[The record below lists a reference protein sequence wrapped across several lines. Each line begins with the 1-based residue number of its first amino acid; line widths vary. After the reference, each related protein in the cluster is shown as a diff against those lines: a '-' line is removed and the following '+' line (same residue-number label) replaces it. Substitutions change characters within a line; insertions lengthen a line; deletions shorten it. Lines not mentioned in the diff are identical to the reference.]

1 MSSSNE
7 SAYIPPHLR
16 NEKRSSSPPLRT
28 LDDLAQHKNC
38 VDHLIDILRLPTVDD
53 VLSWGKF
60 PADVVQ
66 SIEEFI
72 DFTCPQQRQQ
82 LVEKVDKDQDLMKN
96 NHGRLGQAYPN
107 AFRHST
113 SRNLYM
119 RKYCHYHA
127 ENAIERAVVL
137 SAEGKDYDKSEL
149 SRKCLLS
156 VFMCFAVQR
165 NINACRG
172 TTQIPE
178 PALINMM
185 IAHAVLALSR
195 SIIRDIL
202 IQTRMND
209 FSCFQNLVHD
219 VVDIMMK
226 LKSLE
231 VPRGDGFQ
239 TVGSILDE
247 MNYQIDLNGV
257 LCYCIISCLNGRLQ
271 STVTEFFEEERKE
284 DNMFLLSSFFK
295 TLALW
300 FSEMGQPVEIPTS
313 DQLRS
318 CLRSKKPLVLEF
330 ISFLT
335 NE

>member
-1 MSSSNE
+1 M
-7 SAYIPPHLR
+7 AYVPPHR
-16 NEKRSSSPPLRT
+16 RSSRDKQRSSSPPLRT
-28 LDDLAQHKNC
+28 LDQLVQHKTC
-38 VDHLIDILRLPTVDD
+38 VDHLIDMLRVPPVND
-53 VLSWGKF
+53 VLSKHKF

-66 SIEEFI
+66 SIEQFM

-82 LVEKVDKDQDLMKN
+82 LVEKVDKDQDLIRKY
-96 NHGRLGQAYPN
+96 HGRLGKAYPN

-113 SRNLYM
+113 SRKLYK
-119 RKYCHYHA
+119 RKYCHFHT
-127 ENAIERAVVL
+127 ENAIDMAVAL
-137 SAEGKDYDKSEL
+137 AAEGKDYDKSEL

-165 NINACRG
+165 NINSCRG
-172 TTQIPE
+172 TTEIPE
-178 PALINMM
+178 RALENMM
-185 IAHAVLALSR
+185 ITHAVVALSR

-202 IQTRMND
+202 IPTRKND

-219 VVDIMMK
+219 VVDIMMN

-231 VPRGDGFQ
+231 VPRRDGFQ

-247 MNYQIDLNGV
+247 MNYQINLNGV
-257 LCYCIISCLNGRLQ
+257 LCCCISSCLDGRLQ

-300 FSEMGQPVEIPTS
+300 FSEMGQPVAIPTS

-318 CLRSKKPLVLEF
+318 CVRSEKPLVLEF